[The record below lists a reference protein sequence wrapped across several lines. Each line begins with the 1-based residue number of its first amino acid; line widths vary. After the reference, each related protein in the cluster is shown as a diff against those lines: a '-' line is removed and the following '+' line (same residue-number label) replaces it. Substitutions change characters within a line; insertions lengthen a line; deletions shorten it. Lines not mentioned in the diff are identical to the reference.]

1 MKNWQMVF
9 VAVVAMMLTGCGS
22 HTAGE
27 QYDKDYSGDK
37 GNLPFFNYV
46 RTGQI
51 VGTINFDPELNVM
64 DALYED
70 CYIAIGP
77 WGFGFDWTVRIQD
90 EYYRVLVGFDLGWN
104 YLSPLAGVDFLV
116 VIIG

>member
-70 CYIAIGP
+70 CYSKSYDVSDSIFCERDPPVYI
-77 WGFGFDWTVRIQD
+77 RC
-90 EYYRVLVGFDLGWN
+90 
-104 YLSPLAGVDFLV
+104 SDFAFAKS
-116 VIIG
+116 